1 MQSWN
6 INQSATVQ
14 FYHSR
19 FISYGGPCV
28 MSNWSKVPYEQMK
41 KLLGNDFILA
51 SWQRL
56 LFFTLFAWH
65 HNISHFHQLFLSL
78 IGIQV
83 VVEMCVCHISIYI
96 YIYIERERERER
108 REGGRDRESLPR
120 LPLINLLFL
129 SSMLSCQKVQ
139 TFLIKN
145 FCMINIFFFI

>member
-6 INQSATVQ
+6 INQSASAILS
-14 FYHSR
+14 FKIYLLW
-19 FISYGGPCV
+19 GPCV

-51 SWQRL
+51 SWQLL

-65 HNISHFHQLFLSL
+65 HNISHFHQLFLSP

-83 VVEMCVCHISIYI
+83 IVEMCVCVSYI